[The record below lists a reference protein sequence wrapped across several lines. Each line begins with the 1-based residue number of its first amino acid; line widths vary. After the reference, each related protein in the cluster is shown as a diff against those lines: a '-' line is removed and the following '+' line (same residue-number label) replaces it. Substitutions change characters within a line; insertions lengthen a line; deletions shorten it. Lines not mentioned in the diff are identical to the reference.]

1 MRQLLNEEC
10 TREINIIF
18 GTINLVD
25 SFHTRGYSD
34 SDYGDAQF
42 IVEIPLDCRFASVFG
57 SKRTELLFLG
67 EQETGSHGHFQ

>member
-18 GTINLVD
+18 GTSNLVD
-25 SFHTRGYSD
+25 SFPTCGYSD

-42 IVEIPLDCRFASVFG
+42 SVEIQPGNRKSVSGFG
-57 SKRTELLFLG
+57 S
-67 EQETGSHGHFQ
+67 